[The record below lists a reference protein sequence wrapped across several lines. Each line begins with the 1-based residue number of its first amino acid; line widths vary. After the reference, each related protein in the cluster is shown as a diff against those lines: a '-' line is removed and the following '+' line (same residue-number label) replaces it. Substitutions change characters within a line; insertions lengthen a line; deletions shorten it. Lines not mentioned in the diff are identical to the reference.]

1 MSEVIGLDTKKEKE
15 TWSFSKDTD
24 GVKKTVSGEE
34 VENGW
39 VITIGKEWREPLDNG
54 DYNYKYETIRYISKD
69 NPVDKL
75 KTDKKDEDA
84 NTVVKL
90 LSEIAGATGMLMVD

>member
-1 MSEVIGLDTKKEKE
+1 MSEVIGLKGKQEME
-15 TWSFSKDTD
+15 SWSFSKDTD

-34 VENGW
+34 VQNGW
-39 VITIGKEWREPLDNG
+39 IITINKDWKEPLDSG
-54 DYNYKYETIRYISKD
+54 GYDYKYESMRYISKD

-75 KTDKKDEDA
+75 KKDKKDEDA
-84 NTVVKL
+84 NTVVNL